1 MQITN
6 LGFATVLLLLG
17 SASVILG
24 SVVVLFYPSIDKE
37 NAFEYIY
44 YYWSGLVLDFI
55 LTGA

>member
-1 MQITN
+1 
-6 LGFATVLLLLG
+6 VLLLLG

-24 SVVVLFYPSIDKE
+24 SVVVLFCPSIDKE